1 VQENTAVTAEQVQ
14 GWMTE
19 GLQVILKSA
28 ASLGGSVALNVFGTL
43 IGFFIMIF
51 ALFFLLRDGRT
62 MVENLVQMVPVEPTR
77 RSQLLK
83 YLADVTRAVVFGSTA
98 TAIVQGLFVGI
109 GFAIAKLPSPVV
121 FGVIATVAAFLPV
134 GAGIVLIP
142 AVLYL
147 GFTGHLGAATFLAI
161 WTGVMW
167 LLETF
172 MRPLLTARHAQVS
185 TLAIFI
191 GAIGGVAA
199 YGILG
204 LIIGPVLLSFV
215 VALLRFA
222 RENLRTGT

>member
-1 VQENTAVTAEQVQ
+1 
-14 GWMTE
+14 
-19 GLQVILKSA
+19 
-28 ASLGGSVALNVFGTL
+28 
-43 IGFFIMIF
+43 
-51 ALFFLLRDGRT
+51 
-62 MVENLVQMVPVEPTR
+62 MVPVEPTR